1 MSLSRLLFNKW
12 GGQTAVS
19 YRKPPSLFP
28 QKPQGNV
35 KTFVSRKIFGD
46 LSDFFPVFSRRIKA
60 YGTAI
65 AYIRYTEGCDMRLSR
80 DLAENVWYEVNTAVN
95 VGEPLF
101 RLGWAETLFYGVLHD
116 AKGRFG
122 FELRGLVLSEAGLA
136 FYIKPLDGFELPKIM
151 QWIKQTFSV
160 RFNVRTRR
168 KGHVWGDRYWS
179 VILAGEPV
187 GAVAVDWDVVD
198 VEAAKDIPA
207 VAAYSMSWD
216 CPRSAKWEAKTSFS
230 PKTPA
235 NTAAPPG

>member
-1 MSLSRLLFNKW
+1 LS
-12 GGQTAVS
+12 
-19 YRKPPSLFP
+19 SLFS
-28 QKPQGNV
+28 QKPQEKVGF
-35 KTFVSRKIFGD
+35 FVFRKIFGV

-80 DLAENVWYEVNTAVN
+80 DLAENVWYEVNSAVN
-95 VGEPLF
+95 VGETLF
-101 RLGWAETLFYGVLHD
+101 RLGWAETLFYGVLSD

-122 FELRGLVLSEAGLA
+122 FELRGLTLCEAGLA
-136 FYIKPLDGFELPKIM
+136 FYIKPSDGFELPKIM

-160 RFNVRTRR
+160 RFNVLTRR

-179 VILAGEPV
+179 VILAGEPPAGV
-187 GAVAVDWDVVD
+187 VDWDVVD
-198 VEAAKDIPA
+198 AEAAKEIPA

-235 NTAAPPG
+235 NAASPPG